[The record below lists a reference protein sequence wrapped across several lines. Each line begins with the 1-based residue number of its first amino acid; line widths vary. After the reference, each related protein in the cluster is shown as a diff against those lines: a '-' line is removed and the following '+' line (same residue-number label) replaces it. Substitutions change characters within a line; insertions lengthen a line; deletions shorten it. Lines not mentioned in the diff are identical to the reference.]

1 MHWSFSALPKKTS
14 CERKKKASKI
24 VSFFFFFGYG
34 GVIPLLLVSAILGPL
49 LSLLVVSMSFNDFGI
64 VT

>member
-24 VSFFFFFGYG
+24 DSFFFFGYG
-34 GVIPLLLVSAILGPL
+34 GVIPLWLVPAILGPL